1 MVWSNLYCHSK
12 HCFCVFCKSLKLVF
26 FITAPNY
33 YHVKIS
39 VDDHVLYF
47 LGKVPLHYIL
57 IFSNKIIST
66 LYQQLIGLE
75 GINLYVE
82 FKKMISRKTVIIIFL
97 FPMNISSLVNLS
109 DGLRVCLGMCSLFM
123 RAAVR

>member
-1 MVWSNLYCHSK
+1 M
-12 HCFCVFCKSLKLVF
+12 
-26 FITAPNY
+26 
-33 YHVKIS
+33 
-39 VDDHVLYF
+39 LYF